1 MVVTIHS
8 HVASTNGERG
18 DAVSM
23 VKERHHD
30 TCQGCAAGISRT
42 WTVTLP
48 AWPIRPCMM
57 CHLGN
62 QTTIRR
68 STHTEHR

>member
-23 VKERHHD
+23 VKGKHHD
-30 TCQGCAAGISRT
+30 ACQGCAAGISST
-42 WTVTLP
+42 WVVTLS
-48 AWPIRPCMM
+48 AWPIRTDVM

-68 STHTEHR
+68 STHAEHR